1 MDRRSR
7 PGTEPTTLEAV
18 GNQWHYA
25 LVVVQAG
32 DDDDGALCA
41 LHVSLNNSST

>member
-7 PGTEPTTLEAV
+7 PGPEPTTLEAV

-25 LVVVQAG
+25 LGVMQAG
-32 DDDDGALCA
+32 DNMMMIMFNV
-41 LHVSLNNSST
+41 HSNVHM

>member
-1 MDRRSR
+1 MDRHSR
-7 PGTEPTTLEAV
+7 LGPEPTTLEAV

-32 DDDDGALCA
+32 ADDDDSIKHG
-41 LHVSLNNSST
+41 